1 MSYHLKV
8 DYEKLKMNKMAPQ
21 DTIQVKQNNNFDSFI
36 LYQIIFYYRIPWQ
49 WQLIEEKVY
58 LGLLL

>member
-36 LYQIIFYYRIPWQ
+36 LYQIIFYYRIP
-49 WQLIEEKVY
+49 
-58 LGLLL
+58 